1 MEENYI
7 QTFLTV
13 HVHLA
18 VGCVAFLVA
27 QVRLEH
33 LHFGSK

>member
-13 HVHLA
+13 RVHLA
-18 VGCVAFLVA
+18 LGCVAFLVA
-27 QVRLEH
+27 QIRLEH
-33 LHFGSK
+33 RHFGSK